1 MAIVGGDQGHRK
13 QGQQFGD
20 VEDSWQIVGGPLN
33 VQSTEHF
40 RKMAS
45 LRSHVGVLAGLV
57 VLWAGGQFWVCLC
70 HIDVLGDH
78 FHIAV

>member
-40 RKMAS
+40 RKNGFPEKPCWCS
-45 LRSHVGVLAGLV
+45 SWLSCPLG
-57 VLWAGGQFWVCLC
+57 WWP
-70 HIDVLGDH
+70 VLGLLMSH
-78 FHIAV
+78 RCFR